1 MTQNLWLGVG
11 CEGGTALPVLETA
24 IKQALK
30 ALASTEADVAGVA
43 TLDRKAREP
52 ALVLLCQCRCW
63 PMRLFSASE
72 LAQVAVPNP
81 SSIVAAGV
89 GTPSVAEAAAILA
102 ATSSDTTPNNT
113 SRTTLIQLRLSKL
126 RLSKQVFRLPGYPG
140 AVTVAIAESVPEYM

>member
-30 ALASTEADVAGVA
+30 SLASKEADVAGVA

-52 ALVLLCQCRCW
+52 SLVLLCQSRCW
-63 PMRLFSASE
+63 PMRLFSAAE
-72 LAQVAVPNP
+72 LAQVAVPKP

-102 ATSSDTTPNNT
+102 ATLTDTTPNHI
-113 SRTTLIQLRLSKL
+113 SRTSLAQLRLG
-126 RLSKQVFRLPGYPG
+126 KQVFRLSGYPG

>member
-30 ALASTEADVAGVA
+30 SLASKEADVAGVA

-52 ALVLLCQCRCW
+52 SLVLLCQSRCW
-63 PMRLFSASE
+63 PMRLFSAEE
-72 LAQVAVPNP
+72 LSQVAVPKP

-102 ATSSDTTPNNT
+102 ATLPDTISNHV
-113 SRTTLIQLRLSKL
+113 SRTSLTQL

-140 AVTVAIAESVPEYM
+140 AVTVAIAESVPE

>member
-30 ALASTEADVAGVA
+30 SLASKEADVAGVA

-52 ALVLLCQCRCW
+52 SLVLLCQSRCW
-63 PMRLFSASE
+63 PMRLFSAEE
-72 LAQVAVPNP
+72 LAQVA
-81 SSIVAAGV
+81 VAAGV

-102 ATSSDTTPNNT
+102 ATLPDTISNHV
-113 SRTTLIQLRLSKL
+113 SRTSLTQL

-140 AVTVAIAESVPEYM
+140 AVTVAIAESVPE